1 MSVEILYP
9 DGQPVKEYGIE
20 FGTKPVFS
28 LYIGSEEAPRI
39 FNSTTNYTF
48 VVTHLPTGVGGRT
61 ALSYDNGE
69 DDTETSEAPVNISNN
84 AGRSLWP
91 AIAAQGDDV
100 YAAWAD
106 DTAAAGQSEI
116 LFAKSSDGGPTF
128 SSTIALSESELFAHK
143 PDIAVSNDNVY
154 VVWEDHNLDEQAAM
168 AFRSSSDGSETFGD
182 TTILGNHDG
191 EGLDPQVVV
200 ALGSEIYVAWISRA
214 FEEFAG
220 NLTPASSSDGGDMFD
235 LMTVDGGNNAIDVA
249 TAARSGGSLYL
260 AWQQHSLR
268 DVTEGNDDTNM
279 FATFG
284 RSDLQVLLEE
294 ADDGLQGMTI
304 YSMSAIDS
312 AVYAVGIDSSGTVVL
327 AKSNDGGE
335 TFGEM
340 ANMSSS
346 GGSSYF
352 PSVAASGS
360 NAYVAWVDNTAEEGN
375 SEVLVVSAAR

>member
-1 MSVEILYP
+1 MSVEILDP
-9 DGQPVKEYGIE
+9 DGQPVKDYGIE
-20 FGTKPVFS
+20 FGTKPVFP
-28 LYIGSEEAPRI
+28 LYIGSEKAPRI
-39 FNSTTNYTF
+39 FNSTSNYTF

-69 DDTETSEAPVNISNN
+69 DDTETSDAPVNISNN
-84 AGRSLWP
+84 AGRLLWP
-91 AIAAQGDDV
+91 AIAAQG
-100 YAAWAD
+100 
-106 DTAAAGQSEI
+106 
-116 LFAKSSDGGPTF
+116 
-128 SSTIALSESELFAHK
+128 
-143 PDIAVSNDNVY
+143 DNVY
-154 VVWEDHNLDEQAAM
+154 VVWEDHNSDEQAAM

-182 TTILGNHDG
+182 TTILGNHDS
-191 EGLDPQVVV
+191 EDLDPQVVV
-200 ALGSEIYVAWISRA
+200 ALGSEIYVAWISGA

-220 NLTPASSSDGGDMFD
+220 NLTLASSSDGGDMFD
-235 LMTVDGGNNAIDVA
+235 LMTMDGGNNAIDVA

-294 ADDGLQGMTI
+294 ADDGLRGMTI

-327 AKSNDGGE
+327 AKSDDGGE
-335 TFGEM
+335 TFGEP
-340 ANMSSS
+340 ANMSCS
-346 GGSSYF
+346 GGSSHF

-360 NAYVAWVDNTAEEGN
+360 NAYVA
-375 SEVLVVSAAR
+375 